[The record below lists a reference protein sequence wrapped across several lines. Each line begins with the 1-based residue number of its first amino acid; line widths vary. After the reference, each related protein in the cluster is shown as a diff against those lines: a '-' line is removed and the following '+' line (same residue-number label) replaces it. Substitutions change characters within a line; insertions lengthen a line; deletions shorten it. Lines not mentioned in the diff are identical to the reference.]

1 VKGDACLSDVD
12 AINLMLTFGSFVLL
26 LIGTVVGIVVAIIG
40 NQKDRH

>member
-1 VKGDACLSDVD
+1 MSDVD

-40 NQKDRH
+40 NQKDSH